1 LGLIVSALYF
11 ISDVHLGLESPA
23 EEEAKELRLQELL
36 RRAASDA
43 EAFYIV
49 GDLFDF
55 WFEYRQ
61 VIPATGLRAL
71 AGLRDLVDRGV
82 AVHYLA
88 GNHDFAPG
96 PFLSRQVGCRL
107 HAEPF
112 TFEHDGRRFH
122 LHHGDGLAENDLG
135 YRVLRRVLRSPIARR
150 LWRWLH
156 PDLGL
161 GLARRLSRASRG
173 YTGAKDYG
181 SNRRLRDF
189 LARCS
194 EAGDGV
200 ILMGHTHEPDVQVL
214 AGGAWYVNLGTWL
227 GGGAPYAR
235 YEAGRLEVVRPDG
248 SGIVLPPPAEA
259 SGSVSP

>member
-1 LGLIVSALYF
+1 MSALYF
-11 ISDVHLGLESPA
+11 ISDVHLGLESAA
-23 EEEAKELRLQELL
+23 EEEAKERRLQELL
-36 RRAASDA
+36 HRAASDA
-43 EAFYIV
+43 EALYIV

-61 VIPATGLRAL
+61 VIPANGLRVL
-71 AGLRDLVDRGV
+71 AGLRELVDRGV

-96 PFLSRQVGCRL
+96 PFLSGQVGCQL

-112 TFEHDGRRFH
+112 SFDHEGRRFH

-135 YRVLRRVLRSPIARR
+135 YRVLRGVLRSPLSRW
-150 LWRWLH
+150 LWSWLH

-161 GLARRLSRASRG
+161 GLARRVSRASRG

-181 SNRRLRDF
+181 SDRRLRAF
-189 LARCS
+189 LDRRTAS
-194 EAGDGV
+194 GDGI
-200 ILMGHTHEPDVQVL
+200 ILMGHTHQADVQVL
-214 AGGAWYVNLGTWL
+214 DGGAWYVNLGTWL

-248 SGIVLPPPAEA
+248 SSIMLPPPAEV
-259 SGSVSP
+259 SGSDSP